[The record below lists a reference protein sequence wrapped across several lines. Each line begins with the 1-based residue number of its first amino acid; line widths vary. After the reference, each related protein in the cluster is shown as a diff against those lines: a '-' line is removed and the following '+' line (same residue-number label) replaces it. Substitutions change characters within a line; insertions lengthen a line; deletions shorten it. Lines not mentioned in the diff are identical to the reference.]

1 MNSNILL
8 RQKSIIP
15 WLAGSI
21 VIGGITIT
29 LYKARRTSRSPVFN
43 GFISPIDLPIVKIIQ
58 ETHDTKRFLFKL
70 PETPGK
76 SGLSL
81 TSMILASGNIN
92 GGKRVIRPYTPIN
105 KIDSDDTIE
114 LLIKQMPN
122 GKMSGHFFNL
132 KEGDTM
138 QFRGPVSTYKYQ
150 QNKFDTVTLLGAGSG
165 ITPLYQLASNV
176 VASPDNMTKI
186 KLLYGNKTINDIP
199 LKKELDDLQRMH
211 PDKFQVE
218 YFVSETPKNQKMES
232 FHIGNINKTFLK
244 DNIPSATENTQIFV
258 CGPTGFM
265 KAMCGDKKNL
275 LVQGTLSGYLKEL
288 GYSKTQVHKF

>member
-1 MNSNILL
+1 MS
-8 RQKSIIP
+8 

-21 VIGGITIT
+21 VLGGIAIT
-29 LYKARRTSRSPVFN
+29 AYKARRTPQSSVFN
-43 GFISPIDLPIVKIIQ
+43 GFISPVNLPVVKIIQ
-58 ETHDTKRFLFKL
+58 ETHDTKRFVFKL

-76 SGLSL
+76 SGLTL
-81 TSMILASGNIN
+81 TSMILASRNID

-114 LLIKQMPN
+114 LLIKHLPN

-138 QFRGPVSTYKYQ
+138 QFRGPVSTYKYE
-150 QNKFDTVTLLGAGSG
+150 QNKFDSVTLLGAGSG

-176 VASPDNMTKI
+176 ITSPDNNTKI

-199 LKKELDDLQRMH
+199 LKKELDNLQKMH

-218 YFVSETPKNQKMES
+218 YFVSESPEKLGTNAL
-232 FHIGNINKTFLK
+232 HVGNINKTFLK
-244 DNIPSATENTQIFV
+244 DNIPPATENTQVFV

-275 LVQGTLSGYLKEL
+275 LIQGSLTGCLKEL
-288 GYSKTQVHKF
+288 GYSKNQVHKF

>member
-1 MNSNILL
+1 MFL
-8 RQKSIIP
+8 RQKSTMS

-21 VIGGITIT
+21 VLGGIAIT
-29 LYKARRTSRSPVFN
+29 AYKARRTPQSSVFN
-43 GFISPIDLPIVKIIQ
+43 GFMSPVNLPIVKIIQ
-58 ETHDTKRFLFKL
+58 ETHDTKRFVFKL

-76 SGLSL
+76 SGLTL

-114 LLIKQMPN
+114 LLIKHMPN

-138 QFRGPVSTYKYQ
+138 QFRGPVSTYKYE
-150 QNKFDTVTLLGAGSG
+150 QNKFDSVTLLGAGSG

-176 VASPDNMTKI
+176 ITSPDNNTKI

-199 LKKELDDLQRMH
+199 LKKELDDLQKMH

-218 YFVSETPKNQKMES
+218 YFVSDAPEKLDTKAL
-232 FHIGNINKTFLK
+232 HVGNINKNFLK
-244 DNIPSATENTQIFV
+244 DNIPSATENTQVFV

-275 LVQGTLSGYLKEL
+275 LIQGTLTGYLKEL
-288 GYSKTQVHKF
+288 GYSKNQVHKF